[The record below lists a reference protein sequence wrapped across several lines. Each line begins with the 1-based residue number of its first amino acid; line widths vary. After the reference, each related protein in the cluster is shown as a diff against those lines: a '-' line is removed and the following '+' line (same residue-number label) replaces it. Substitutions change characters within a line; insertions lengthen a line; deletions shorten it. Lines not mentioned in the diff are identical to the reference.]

1 VDIGPSRR
9 EGVQVTT
16 RRHRFIQHR
25 KTVGFTQEG
34 LAGHL
39 YVDRTTVARWERGE
53 TDPHPAVRA
62 RLAEALDLPVH
73 QLDALL
79 GDEPVIVGLDSTES
93 GGTVGFGDTDGGDL
107 VDRRAFT
114 ISTAL
119 AGLGIATP
127 LRDWITSAQVPQH
140 LGMEHMQQV
149 SETILAFRRADAA
162 VGGDS
167 LCDVAIAM
175 HRRLTRWEREASY
188 SRQVG
193 EALQDCLG
201 DLEVQTGWLAHDA
214 ERRQEARRYLNEAV
228 IRARLR
234 DDPRLEVRAL
244 QQLSMLVQNANPPE
258 AIRSAE
264 AARRIAAPWATP
276 RLTALLHLRATLAHA
291 KAGNASDFGRELVR
305 AKMEFSQGPAPD
317 DQPYLHFV
325 NDLEMS
331 SIEGAG
337 HLALNRPDRAASLF
351 EEGLTNPDPVFQRNL
366 VLNKVYLTQALYEQG
381 DYAEA
386 GNSAVEIVLAVASLK
401 SRRTRKRLASLRAGF
416 ARTAPHVPAA
426 RDFIEAYDAA
436 KVA

>member
-1 VDIGPSRR
+1 VDIGPTRR
-9 EGVQVTT
+9 EGVQVTA
-16 RRHRFIQHR
+16 RRHGLVRQR
-25 KTVGFTQEG
+25 RTAGFSQEG
-34 LAGHL
+34 LARL
-39 YVDRTTVARWERGE
+39 LQVDRTTIARWERGD

-62 RLAEALDLPVH
+62 RLAEALDLPID

-79 GDEPVIVGLDSTES
+79 ADEPTNLALDSTDS
-93 GGTVGFGDTDGGDL
+93 GGTVAFGDTDGGDL

-114 ISTAL
+114 INTAL

-167 LCDVAIAM
+167 LCDIAIAM

-201 DLEVQTGWLAHDA
+201 DLEVQTGWLALDA
-214 ERRQEARRYLNEAV
+214 ERRVESRHYLHEAFV
-228 IRARLR
+228 RARLR

-244 QQLSMLVQNANPPE
+244 QQLSMLVREANPSE
-258 AIRSAE
+258 ALRFAE
-264 AARRIAAPWATP
+264 AAQRIAAPWATP
-276 RLTALLHLRATLAHA
+276 RLKTLLHLRATLAHA
-291 KAGNASDFGRELVR
+291 KAGDASGFGRELVK
-305 AKMEFSQGPAPD
+305 AKTQFDHGLHD
-317 DQPYLHFV
+317 DDPVYTGFV
-325 NDLEMS
+325 TENEV
-331 SIEGAG
+331 IAAEGLS
-337 HLALNRPDRAASLF
+337 HLAIGRPDRAAASF
-351 EEGLTNPDPVFQRNL
+351 RRERPDPIFKRNE
-366 VLNKVYLTQALYEQG
+366 YLGRVNLANALHQQG
-381 DYAEA
+381 DSAEA
-386 GNSAVEIVLAVASLK
+386 GAIALTALPAVASLESK
-401 SRRTRKRLASLRAGF
+401 RTRHRLASLRADLG
-416 ARTAPHVPAA
+416 RTAPHVPAA

>member
-1 VDIGPSRR
+1 M
-9 EGVQVTT
+9 TT

-25 KTVGFTQEG
+25 KAVGFTQEG
-34 LAGHL
+34 LAAHL

-62 RLAEALDLPVH
+62 RLAEALDLPID

-79 GDEPVIVGLDSTES
+79 GDEPTIVALDSAES
-93 GGTVGFGDTDGGDL
+93 GGTVAFGDTDGGDL

-114 ISTAL
+114 INTAL

-193 EALQDCLG
+193 ESLQDCLG
-201 DLEVQTGWLAHDA
+201 DLEVQTGWLALDA
-214 ERRQEARRYLNEAV
+214 ERRQESRHYLHEAFV
-228 IRARLR
+228 RARLR

-244 QQLSMLVQNANPPE
+244 QQLSMLVRDANPSE
-258 AIRSAE
+258 ATRFAE
-264 AARRIAAPWATP
+264 AAQRIAAPWATP
-276 RLTALLHLRATLAHA
+276 RLKTLLHLRATLAYA
-291 KAGNASDFGRELVR
+291 KAGDSSGFGRELVK
-305 AKMEFSQGPAPD
+305 AKTQFDGGLHD
-317 DQPYLHFV
+317 DDPVYTAFV
-325 NDLEMS
+325 TENEV
-331 SIEGAG
+331 IAAEGLS
-337 HLALNRPDRAASLF
+337 HLALGRPDRAAASF
-351 EEGLTNPDPVFQRNL
+351 RRERPDPIFKRNE
-366 VLNKVYLTQALYEQG
+366 YLGRVNLANALHQQG
-381 DYAEA
+381 DSAEA
-386 GNSAVEIVLAVASLK
+386 GAIALTALPAVASLE
-401 SRRTRKRLASLRAGF
+401 SRRTRHRLATLRADLG
-416 ARTAPHVPAA
+416 RTAPHVPAA